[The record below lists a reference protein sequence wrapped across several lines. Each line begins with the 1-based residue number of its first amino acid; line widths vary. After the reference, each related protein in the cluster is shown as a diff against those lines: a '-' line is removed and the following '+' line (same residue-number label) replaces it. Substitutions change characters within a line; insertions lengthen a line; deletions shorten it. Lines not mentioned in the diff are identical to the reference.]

1 MYGRITDIDRLP
13 TSKEE
18 IEQLFKLSEFSSSI
32 VPSETAFMVK
42 ILLDADPNSVDGI
55 RWSQRSS
62 RQVRVPIGTFCQ
74 LQIVTRTRPVFDIVF
89 KKNAK

>member
-1 MYGRITDIDRLP
+1 
-13 TSKEE
+13 
-18 IEQLFKLSEFSSSI
+18 
-32 VPSETAFMVK
+32 MVK
-42 ILLDADPNSVDGI
+42 ILLDADPNSADGI